1 MPKKTGLIL
10 FAGMAAI
17 IVSAA
22 LIVISLG
29 HPSPDPRRN
38 KKEAD
43 TENEI
48 HATTE
53 VAEFREIDQ
62 SITAPRI
69 DEQAPHPFSDAPRE
83 KPRLM
88 DPRHEQ
94 IESLRSEAAFKAR
107 SKDYSEAIEILE
119 KAIEIDGKNEL
130 LKREMSQLYAAMGW
144 SSYVNNDLR
153 RARGFFE
160 EALYYWPENEN
171 AVRGVAYTYF
181 RENDRERAEEWLNF
195 YIELGGDRPEVFSL
209 MGRILYESDR
219 TEDALSY
226 LEKSLAASPEQPKIV
241 ELVRKIRRELQVE
254 AGFYQS
260 ETSHFVIR
268 YEGREVPGVSRVVM
282 VICEEAYLMAGRKL
296 GYYPDGPIPVIL
308 YTDEQFQDVTR
319 SPAWAGAIFDGKIR
333 IPAKGLRQRTE
344 ALERIIFHEYTHAV
358 VHYVTQ
364 GRAPI
369 WLHEGLAMSS
379 EETPIDP
386 VSGASKIIAGHGPA
400 PLKSLEGSFMSMPLP
415 KAELAYIESKLAVD
429 YLYNDYGP
437 FAVRELLRLLSEGE
451 NIGPAITELT
461 AREYETFDREF
472 QMWVRGLAG
481 G

>member
-1 MPKKTGLIL
+1 MPKKTGLIIL
-10 FAGMAAI
+10 ACVAAI
-17 IVSAA
+17 IVTAA
-22 LIVISLG
+22 LMVVLLG
-29 HPSPDPRRN
+29 YPSSDHLRN

-43 TENEI
+43 TENES
-48 HATTE
+48 HAATE
-53 VAEFREIDQ
+53 MAEFREIEQ
-62 SITAPRI
+62 SIAAPRI
-69 DEQAPHPFSDAPRE
+69 DEQVPHPFSDAPRE
-83 KPRLM
+83 KARLV
-88 DPRHEQ
+88 DPRREQ

-107 SKDYSEAIEILE
+107 SKDYSEAIKILE
-119 KAIEIDGKNEL
+119 KAVKIDGKNEL

-144 SSYVNNDLR
+144 SNYLKNDFR

-160 EALYYWPENEN
+160 EALYHWAENEN

-195 YIELGGDRPEVFSL
+195 YIELGGDRPEAFSL

-219 TEDALSY
+219 TEEALSY
-226 LEKSLAASPEQPKIV
+226 LEKSLAASPEQPAIV
-241 ELVRKIRRELQVE
+241 ALVRKIRRELRVE
-254 AGFYQS
+254 AGFFQS

-268 YEGREVPGVSRVVM
+268 YEGREAPGVSRIVM
-282 VICEEAYLMAGRKL
+282 VICEEAYLAAGRKL

-379 EETPIDP
+379 EQEPIDP
-386 VSGASKIIAGHGPA
+386 VSGASKIIAGGGPA
-400 PLKSLEGSFMSMPLP
+400 PLKTLETSFMSMPQP
-415 KAELAYIESKLAVD
+415 QAELAYIESKLAVD

-437 FAVRELLRLLSEGE
+437 FAVRELLRLLSEGQT
-451 NIGPAITELT
+451 IGPAITELT
-461 AREYETFDREF
+461 AREYETFDRQF
-472 QMWVRGLAG
+472 QTWVRGLAG